1 MVAPTDDAPAVSDG
15 AVVPADGGAA
25 DPLDRSVTRLGQRIR
40 TLRHAHGLT
49 LVQLADATGLSHSF
63 LSQVE
68 RGHARLSMSSLFRV
82 ATTLGTT
89 QQVLLAEATATT
101 ASASPVLRR
110 TEEASASAGGGTVRA
125 LAAAGDR
132 PFDPLEYTGTSQDL
146 GEYWLHDEDEF
157 AYVVE
162 GRVLLDLDG
171 TVDLLEPGDSVFYPS
186 GTRHRWASA
195 DGGPYRL
202 LAVKQRLVRAVD

>member
-1 MVAPTDDAPAVSDG
+1 MAATSDDAPAAPDG
-15 AVVPADGGAA
+15 AGRSP
-25 DPLDRSVTRLGQRIR
+25 DPLDRSVERLGQRIR

-49 LVQLADATGLSHSF
+49 LVQLAEATDLSHSF

-68 RGHARLSMSSLFRV
+68 RGRARLSMSSLFRV

-89 QQVLLAEATATT
+89 QQVLLAEATTPA
-101 ASASPVLRR
+101 ADASPVLRR
-110 TEEASASAGGGTVRA
+110 TDEASATAGGGTVRA
-125 LAAAGDR
+125 LAPAGDR
-132 PFDPLEYTGTSQDL
+132 PFDPLEYTGTSQDP
-146 GEYWLHDEDEF
+146 GEYWVHDEDEF

-171 TVDLLEPGDSVFYPS
+171 VVDLLEPGDSVFYLR
-186 GTRHRWASA
+186 GTGHRWASA

-202 LAVKQRLVRAVD
+202 LVVKQRLARRDA

>member
-1 MVAPTDDAPAVSDG
+1 MDVR
-15 AVVPADGGAA
+15 ADEAT

-40 TLRHAHGLT
+40 ALRHAAGLT
-49 LVQLADATGLSHSF
+49 LVQLAAATDLSHSF

-68 RGHARLSMSSLFRV
+68 RGRARLSMSSLFRV

-89 QQVLLAEATATT
+89 QQILLAEATAPSTGST
-101 ASASPVLRR
+101 SVLRR
-110 TEEASASAGGGTVRA
+110 TDDASASAGGGTVRA
-125 LAAAGDR
+125 LAPAGDR
-132 PFDPLEYTGTSQDL
+132 PFDPLEYAGTSRDL
-146 GEYWLHDEDEF
+146 GPYWAHDEDEF

-171 TVDLLEPGDSVFYPS
+171 SLDQVAAGDSAFYRG

-195 DGGPYRL
+195 DGEPYRL
-202 LAVKQRLVRAVD
+202 LVVKQRLAPGAG

>member
-1 MVAPTDDAPAVSDG
+1 MDVR
-15 AVVPADGGAA
+15 ADEAS

-40 TLRHAHGLT
+40 ALRHAAGLT
-49 LVQLADATGLSHSF
+49 LVQLAAATDLSHSF

-68 RGHARLSMSSLFRV
+68 RGRARLSMSSLFRV

-89 QQVLLAEATATT
+89 QQILLAEATAPPAGST
-101 ASASPVLRR
+101 PVLRR
-110 TEEASASAGGGTVRA
+110 TDDASASAGGGTVRA
-125 LAAAGDR
+125 LAPAGER
-132 PFDPLEYTGTSQDL
+132 PFDPLEYTGTSRDL
-146 GEYWLHDEDEF
+146 GPYWAHDEDEF

-171 TVDLLEPGDSVFYPS
+171 SLDQVAAGDSAFYRG

-202 LAVKQRLVRAVD
+202 LVVKQRLAPDAG